1 MKLIVCFPLFINL
14 PPVQTGANT
23 LSMPLLHS
31 VNDQPEIQRRKKL
44 LVVYYVGTLFPRQ
57 CALSQ

>member
-1 MKLIVCFPLFINL
+1 MKHIVRFLLFMNL
-14 PPVQTGANT
+14 PPVQTGANM
-23 LSMPLLHS
+23 LSMLILHS

-44 LVVYYVGTLFPRQ
+44 LVVYYVGTLFPRR